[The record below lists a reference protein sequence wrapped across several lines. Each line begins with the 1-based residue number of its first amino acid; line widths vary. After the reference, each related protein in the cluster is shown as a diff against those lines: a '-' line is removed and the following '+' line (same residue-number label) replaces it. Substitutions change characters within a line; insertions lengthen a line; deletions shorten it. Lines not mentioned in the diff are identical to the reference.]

1 MRVKL
6 VPGIRVSGKNP
17 MPGQNAGG
25 PSLDRDGYSLMRFMV
40 GSVTAVTF
48 LGAEPVPNKA
58 GNKENGGFEAQK

>member
-1 MRVKL
+1 
-6 VPGIRVSGKNP
+6 
-17 MPGQNAGG
+17 MPSQNAGG

-40 GSVTAVTF
+40 GSVTAITF